1 LELAVSLVALWLALP
16 ALGLCTPTVGL
27 LLLVTSYR
35 SSSIYP
41 TRVVGEPI
49 TMVGSVGLC
58 SRIYKGSVAEALKVM
73 YRLLLRTMA
82 FVSLYIFVAQ
92 NMSEELIIR
101 PVLQ

>member
-1 LELAVSLVALWLALP
+1 LELAVSLVVLWLELP
-16 ALGLCTPTVGL
+16 ALGLCTLTVGL

-35 SSSIYP
+35 SSIYP